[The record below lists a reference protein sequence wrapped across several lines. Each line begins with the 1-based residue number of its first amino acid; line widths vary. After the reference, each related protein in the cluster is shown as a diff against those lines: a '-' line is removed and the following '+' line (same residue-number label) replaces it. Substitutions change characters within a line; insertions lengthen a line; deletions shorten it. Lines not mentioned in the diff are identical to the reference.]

1 MSPDS
6 ETIHVTG
13 HCASFTLQDVVSVK
27 IQGIHLKGSEI
38 DLATCISLEIIIII
52 IIIVQPMLTMKLNG
66 GEINDKMIG

>member
-1 MSPDS
+1 MHVTKRARANYVSPDS

-38 DLATCISLEIIIII
+38 DLHALAWR
-52 IIIVQPMLTMKLNG
+52 LLLLLLLLL
-66 GEINDKMIG
+66 